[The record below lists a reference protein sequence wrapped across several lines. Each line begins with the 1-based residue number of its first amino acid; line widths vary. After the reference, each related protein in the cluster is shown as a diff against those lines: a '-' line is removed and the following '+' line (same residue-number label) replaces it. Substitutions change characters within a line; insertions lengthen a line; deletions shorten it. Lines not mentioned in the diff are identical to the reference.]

1 MSDSTAYEPTSCGW
15 CEFYREVCCDY
26 GVCTKKFADEGWSLE
41 SYKDSGE
48 IIDAALAKIV
58 DGQDDGC
65 SGYRSA
71 F

>member
-1 MSDSTAYEPTSCGW
+1 MGDSTREESAPCEW
-15 CEFYREVCCDY
+15 CEYYRGVCCDY

-41 SYKDSGE
+41 GYKDSGE
-48 IIDAALAKIV
+48 IIGAALEKIV

-65 SGYRSA
+65 SDFRSA